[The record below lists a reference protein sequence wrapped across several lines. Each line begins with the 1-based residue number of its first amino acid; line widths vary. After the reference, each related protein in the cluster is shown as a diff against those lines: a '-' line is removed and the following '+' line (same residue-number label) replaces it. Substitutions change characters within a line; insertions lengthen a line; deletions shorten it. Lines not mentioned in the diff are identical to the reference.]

1 MNTSLINIDEIYEE
15 AKAPAEDDGFLVK
28 KEPELSEEESSSLSE
43 DQEQSKAEY
52 LLKGET
58 FMNLGPL

>member
-15 AKAPAEDDGFLVK
+15 AKADADDEFLVK
-28 KEPELSEEESSSLSE
+28 QESEQSEEQSSSLSE
-43 DQEQSKAEY
+43 DEHKEEY

-58 FMNLGPL
+58 FMNIGPLEE